1 MAGFQDFFT
10 PEFMAPMSAL
20 SIAAAVT
27 YFWRGLGVAVS
38 GKIDKD
44 SALFRWVTCVA
55 YALLAGLIARMI
67 LLPIGPLAE
76 LGLSQRSGAT
86 IISLAVFFLT
96 RKNLLAGVA
105 SGAAALILMAKL
117 GPL

>member
-1 MAGFQDFFT
+1 MPEIQNFFS
-10 PEFMAPMSAL
+10 PEFMAPMAAL
-20 SIAAAVT
+20 GVAAAVT
-27 YFWRGLGVAVS
+27 YFWRGMGVAVS

-76 LGLSQRSGAT
+76 LGMGQRAGAT
-86 IISLAVFFLT
+86 AISLAVFFLT
-96 RKNLLAGVA
+96 RRNLLAGVA
-105 SGAAALILMAKL
+105 SGAAALVLMAKL